1 MNRGYN
7 EAVTRWACA
16 VVGIARQL
24 DWGESV
30 DVVSRSVLSA
40 WIAVLAVGAAVCSMP
55 ILADE
60 ATIAGRTFVLPDG
73 FTIELVAAAS
83 PLVDRPI
90 AASFDERGRLYVT
103 DSSGSNEKVQT
114 QLKKRPHRIVQL
126 EAVLQLVKGGD
137 LKRGHHLFRSAK
149 AACRSCH
156 SFGYLGGEVGPD
168 LTYIGRIRTERDL
181 LEAILFPS
189 ASFVRTYET
198 TVAVKTDGSALS
210 GVVRDRTDREL
221 VLALDAQKVVR
232 IPLTEIA
239 ELREGE
245 VSVMPAELDKQFSP
259 QELAELVAFLKAAQ

>member
-7 EAVTRWACA
+7 EAVTRWACE

-90 AASFDERGRLYVT
+90 AASFDERGILYVT

-168 LTYIGRIRTERDL
+168 LTYLGSIRTECDL

-189 ASFVRTYET
+189 ASFVRSYET
-198 TVAVKTDGSALS
+198 PVAVKTDGSALS
-210 GVVRDRTDREL
+210 GVCETE
-221 VLALDAQKVVR
+221 R
-232 IPLTEIA
+232 I
-239 ELREGE
+239 
-245 VSVMPAELDKQFSP
+245 VSWFSLWTP
-259 QELAELVAFLKAAQ
+259 KRSSVSLSRRLLNSARARSPSCRQGSTSNFRRRSLLSSSLF